1 MNQSTLYKFLNN
13 KTTTTNQD
21 IIDLTTATTI
31 IPNDDNTKTLSL
43 PFKIDSVYSKEFNC
57 FTELTTTT
65 NDGNDNDKKK
75 YPGITTALKKIFYN
89 HYNGGNSDDISKN
102 NIDMNNNIKRHT
114 NSNKKKGTMIHRH
127 IYHLIHCVKKTNNT
141 ILKQETNDN
150 NNKKKKPKKI
160 KPSKMIIHCE
170 CNPIKTK
177 KINKSAKQ
185 AMQALKDYN
194 IIPIESEVPIIS
206 KTIDYGT
213 ALDIVGKCK
222 NTGKYVIISIKTGY
236 YNNTVNKSTIEN
248 MSQPLQDITNSPY
261 NHHQLQA
268 LVERA
273 IVKYDYNTTIADY
286 YILYLDNDVF
296 GNYKMVKMENW
307 CKQDALCLKIFRILK
322 ESEIQQ

>member
-13 KTTTTNQD
+13 NKTD
-21 IIDLTTATTI
+21 KAVIDLTTNNEYNTSTTS
-31 IPNDDNTKTLSL
+31 LSL

-65 NDGNDNDKKK
+65 NDDDDNNNDKKK

-127 IYHLIHCVKKTNNT
+127 IYHLIHCVKKTTTTPTTDVN
-141 ILKQETNDN
+141 K
-150 NNKKKKPKKI
+150 NNKKTQKI
-160 KPSKMIIHCE
+160 KPKIICE

-194 IIPIESEVPIIS
+194 IVPIESEVPIIS

-248 MSQPLQDITNSPY
+248 MSPPLQDITNSPY

-268 LVERA
+268 LIERA
-273 IVKYDYNTTIADY
+273 IVKYDYNTTIDDY

-322 ESEIQQ
+322 ESEIQ